1 MSSADLDPPR
11 LAERIEQLLEGIT
24 SSGGPAVGHAA
35 EELVQLLMRF
45 YGSGLEQLVAIAKAG
60 GGDTLVHRMAAD
72 PLVGGLFALHDLHP
86 VPLAERLEHALQVAR
101 RKLGSHGE
109 GVRLAGV
116 DPDGQVHVEIA
127 GGGCGMDTIKDLVT
141 TSITELAPEVGGVVF
156 DAAPVGPTLLQI
168 GVRPPERV
176 PSS

>member
-1 MSSADLDPPR
+1 M
-11 LAERIEQLLEGIT
+11 
-24 SSGGPAVGHAA
+24 
-35 EELVQLLMRF
+35 
-45 YGSGLEQLVAIAKAG
+45 QLV
-60 GGDTLVHRMAAD
+60 
-72 PLVGGLFALHDLHP
+72 
-86 VPLAERLEHALQVAR
+86 
-101 RKLGSHGE
+101 
-109 GVRLAGV
+109 GV

-168 GVRPPERV
+168 GVRPAERV